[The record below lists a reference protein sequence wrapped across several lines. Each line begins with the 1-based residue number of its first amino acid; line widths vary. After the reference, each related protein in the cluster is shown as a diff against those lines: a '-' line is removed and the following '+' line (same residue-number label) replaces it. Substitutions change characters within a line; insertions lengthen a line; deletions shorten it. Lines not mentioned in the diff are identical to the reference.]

1 MNFKCYVDGKQYL
14 TNRLNLVDNKFSFE
28 AANNIV
34 NVDKENICKETEL
47 RDVNGCIVYE
57 NDMISIADK
66 TMIVK
71 YYKGPITIDHFE
83 IYIDGLVFMDF
94 DFKPYLI
101 GADILKNPSLIQVVG
116 NTISNHIIPVGDK

>member
-28 AANNIV
+28 ATNNIV